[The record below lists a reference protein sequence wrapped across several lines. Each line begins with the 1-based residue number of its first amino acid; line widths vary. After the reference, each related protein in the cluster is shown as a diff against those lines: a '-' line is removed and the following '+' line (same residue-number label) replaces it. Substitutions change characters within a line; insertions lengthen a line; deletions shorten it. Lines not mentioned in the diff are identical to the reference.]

1 MSISLALS
9 LAWGRQKD
17 ISLHN
22 FETKLHPVGGEHRH
36 AMIKYALKCTRGHT
50 YDSWFG
56 SSDDYDRLKSG
67 GLLTCAV
74 CGDPSVEKAIMAPR
88 VTTGDVVPHP
98 DPKRPPEEML
108 RALRAH
114 VERTADNVGLDFA
127 QEARRIDAGE
137 APRRSIFGEA
147 RPDEARSLLED
158 GIAILPLPTP
168 QETNN

>member
-1 MSISLALS
+1 
-9 LAWGRQKD
+9 
-17 ISLHN
+17 
-22 FETKLHPVGGEHRH
+22 
-36 AMIKYALKCTRGHT
+36 MIKYALKCARGHT

-56 SSDDYDRLKSG
+56 SSDDYDRLKYG

-74 CGDPSVEKAIMAPR
+74 CGDRSVDKAIMAPR
-88 VTTGDVVPHP
+88 VTTGDSVLHAEPQ
-98 DPKRPPEEML
+98 RPPEEMV

-114 VERTADNVGLDFA
+114 VERTADNVGRDFA

-158 GIAILPLPTP
+158 GIAVLPLPTP